1 MSLTTKC
8 IYAVMNYLF
17 EQSNKIKKKRRKL
30 KQVPTDF
37 KKQPLD
43 EKTEI

>member
-1 MSLTTKC
+1 
-8 IYAVMNYLF
+8 MNYTYL
-17 EQSNKIKKKRRKL
+17 SKVTKKERKK

>member
-1 MSLTTKC
+1 
-8 IYAVMNYLF
+8 MNYLF
-17 EQSNKIKKKRRKL
+17 EQSITKKRK

>member
-1 MSLTTKC
+1 MVFSLTIKC
-8 IYAVMNYLF
+8 IYTVMNYLF
-17 EQSNKIKKKRRKL
+17 EQSNKERKKKK